1 MKVELAFISSVGRLR
16 TTDQKQVDALKASI
30 GEVGLLNPITVY
42 PKQIYRNSILVDGYG
57 LIAGAHRLEA
67 ARQLGWTEI
76 EANVLDLQDA
86 NDRIIAECDENLC
99 GTSLTPAERAFF
111 TEQRKKAYE
120 AKHQETKH
128 GGDRRSAEV
137 SSGQLGHLK
146 HTRFTED
153 TATKTGISE
162 RVIRRDAERG
172 AKIADD
178 VIQVI
183 RGTKLD
189 KGVYLDKLKNLT
201 AEEQMTKVKA
211 DMMGKPKAPVE
222 TETVKQKQVNALMS
236 AWNRAGEEARNEFL
250 DKIGM

>member
-16 TTDQKQVDALKASI
+16 TTDQKQVNALKASI

-120 AKHQETKH
+120 AKHEETKH
-128 GGDRRSAEV
+128 GAIGNGREKSRKVCDS
-137 SSGQLGHLK
+137 
-146 HTRFTED
+146 TPRFTED
-153 TATKTGISE
+153 TSLKTGRSE
-162 RVIRRDAERG
+162 RIIQMDAERG

-222 TETVKQKQVNALMS
+222 TETVKQKQVDALMS

>member
-57 LIAGAHRLEA
+57 LIAGSHRLEA
-67 ARQLGWTEI
+67 ARQLGWVEI
-76 EANVLDLQDA
+76 EANILDLQDA

-120 AKHQETKH
+120 AKHEETRH
-128 GGDRRSAEV
+128 GANQHTRSRKLCD
-137 SSGQLGHLK
+137 SSPP
-146 HTRFTED
+146 RFTED
-153 TATKTGISE
+153 TSLKTGRSE
-162 RVIRRDAERG
+162 RIVQMDAERG

-189 KGVYLDKLKNLT
+189 KGVYLDKLKNLS
-201 AEEQMTKVKA
+201 AEEQISKVKA
-211 DMMGKPKAPVE
+211 DLLNKPKAPVE